1 MSSAT
6 FSDRFLSVV
15 GKGMALA
22 GRPGECGG
30 QLARAIQDLTGA
42 KAVLLI
48 ECLEHSG
55 LNHHRLAAAIP
66 LQAGWIATHQDMEGL
81 AVLSHDYLQSTA
93 IDILH
98 ARGEEAVFLREMRAS
113 NMVVVPLCYAG
124 ERMGAL
130 FLFGV
135 EAPDRFGG
143 LLAGLDSSASLLGM
157 ILHNDFL
164 CQNLEHLVDS
174 RSAELIH
181 THEALRQ
188 NEERYRALF
197 SEMSDPVLVA
207 EAHSGI
213 IVDCNKAAEAYFG
226 RPREQL
232 VGSHQRSLHPE
243 SEVQGGFSRGF
254 VRHVQNPE
262 EALETRVVAASG
274 RVRLVKIRVSKLEL
288 GGVTCLMGIF
298 RDITERRVMEQA
310 LTFLATSS
318 EPGGGRGF
326 FETLAE
332 FLSET
337 LEMEFV
343 CIDRLH
349 GDAQH
354 ARTLAVYHQG
364 VFEDNITYALKDTP
378 CAEVVDRDVCCFPQ
392 NVCELFPGD
401 PVLREIKA
409 ESYAGITLRNA
420 SGQATGLIAVIG
432 QRPLEDISLAE
443 SILHLVAVRASGE
456 LDRLMAEE
464 ATEASLRDKELLLR
478 EIHHR
483 VKNNLQIV
491 SSLLSLQEM
500 NLEDE
505 AALQVLAESRGRV
518 ASMALI
524 HEQLYRTHTFSRI
537 EVEGYLRDL
546 LPRLVSS
553 FSRNR
558 DIRVEIS
565 ASGVGLNIDQAIPF
579 GLLVNELA
587 TNSLKHAFN
596 GRDKGVVRVDVSL
609 RDGSLSLVF
618 EDDGVGLPED
628 FDPFAAG
635 TLGLQIVK
643 LLAGQLRG
651 EFGVEAK
658 RGTRFTLRFP
668 LQSAEASNGRYAI
681 RP

>member
-1 MSSAT
+1 M
-6 FSDRFLSVV
+6 

-30 QLARAIQDLTGA
+30 QLAQAIKELTGA
-42 KAVLLI
+42 ETVLLI

-55 LNHHRLAAAIP
+55 LNHHRLAAAVP
-66 LQAGWIATHQDMEGL
+66 PQAGPIAMRQDMEGL
-81 AVLSHDYLQSTA
+81 AMLSHGYQRSTA
-93 IDILH
+93 VDLLN
-98 ARGEEAVFLREMRAS
+98 ARGEEAVFLREMRAQ
-113 NMVVVPLCYAG
+113 NLVIVPLRYAG
-124 ERMGAL
+124 SRMGAL

-135 EAPDRFGG
+135 NDPDCLGG
-143 LLAGLDSSASLLGM
+143 LLDSLDSSACLLGM

-174 RSAELIH
+174 RRDELIR

-213 IVDCNKAAEAYFG
+213 IVDCNKAAQAFFG
-226 RPREQL
+226 KPRKQL
-232 VGSHQRSLHPE
+232 IGAHQRSLHPE
-243 SEVQGGFSRGF
+243 REIEGGFSRSF
-254 VRHVQNPE
+254 VRHSQSPE
-262 EALETRVVAASG
+262 EVLETRVVAASG
-274 RVRLVKIRVSKLEL
+274 RVRLVNIRVSRLML

-298 RDITERRVMEQA
+298 RDITERRSMEQT
-310 LTFLATSS
+310 LTFLATRS
-318 EPGGGRGF
+318 ESGGGRGF
-326 FETLAE
+326 FESLAE

-349 GDAQH
+349 GDGLY
-354 ARTLAVYHQG
+354 ARTLAVYHKG

-378 CAEVVDRDVCCFPQ
+378 CAEVVDRAVCCFPHG
-392 NVCELFPGD
+392 VCDLFPD
-401 PVLREIKA
+401 DQVLREIQA
-409 ESYAGITLRNA
+409 ESYAGITLRDSA
-420 SGQATGLIAVIG
+420 GHTTGLIAVIG
-432 QRPLEDISLAE
+432 QRPLEDIRLVE
-443 SILHLVAVRASGE
+443 SILHLVGVRASGE
-456 LDRLMAEE
+456 LERLMAEE

-500 NLEDE
+500 NLENED
-505 AALQVLAESRGRV
+505 AMQVLAESRGRV

-524 HEQLYRTHTFSRI
+524 HEQLYRSHTFSRI
-537 EVEGYLRDL
+537 GVEGYLREL

-558 DIRVEIS
+558 DIRVEVS
-565 ASGVGLNIDQAIPF
+565 APEVDLNIDQAIPF

-596 GRDKGVVRVDVSL
+596 GRDKGVVRVDASL
-609 RDGSLSLVF
+609 RDGSLLLAF
-618 EDDGVGLPED
+618 EDDGVGLPVD
-628 FDPFAAG
+628 FDPSEAG

-651 EFGVEAK
+651 EFRVEAGQ
-658 RGTRFTLRFP
+658 GTRFALRFP
-668 LQSAEASNGRYAI
+668 VQPTEALGCQ
-681 RP
+681 